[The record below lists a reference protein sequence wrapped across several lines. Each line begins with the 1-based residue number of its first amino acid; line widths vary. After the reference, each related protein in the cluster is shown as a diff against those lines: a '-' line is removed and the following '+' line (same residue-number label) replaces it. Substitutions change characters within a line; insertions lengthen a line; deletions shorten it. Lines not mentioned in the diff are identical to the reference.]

1 MKTSKKTKIIASIIS
16 IYCLLYFI
24 AFIFPFLFEENTDY
38 APNRIEIVTVIIA
51 FLLFLIGSIIV
62 WFNSKTGGIILLFWH
77 FICWV
82 FALLVWPDA
91 GMVLVLIL
99 PILFLAT
106 ICIQYWYETNDHFYK
121 SAMHQWKLSL
131 RILLFN
137 YLLIYSLIVYSNIFP
152 VYMGIE
158 LPTGVDELAIT
169 NYTTIPGS
177 ILIFEFILFIIGYI
191 LSWRN
196 EIKASIIFILWYLIL
211 LYLSFQFPEFSK
223 TGPSALFGFVI
234 IIQSIF
240 YISNHFKTKKKK
252 SMAQ

>member
-24 AFIFPFLFEENTDY
+24 SLIAPFFFENNNDY
-38 APNRIEIVTVIIA
+38 LPTKIESITLTIA
-51 FLLFLIGSIIV
+51 FLLFLIGSITI
-62 WFNSKTGGIILLFWH
+62 WFNSKTGGIMLLFWH

-91 GMVLVLIL
+91 GIVMVLIL

-106 ICIQYWYETNDHFYK
+106 ISIQYWYETNDPYYK
-121 SAMHQWKLSL
+121 SAMSQWKLSL

-152 VYMGIE
+152 VYMGMD
-158 LPTGVDELAIT
+158 LPTRVDELAIT
-169 NYTTIPGS
+169 NYTSIPGS

-191 LSWRN
+191 LSWRD

-211 LYLSFQFPEFSK
+211 LYLSFQFPEFSN
-223 TGPSALFGFVI
+223 TGPWALFGFVI

-240 YISNHFKTKKKK
+240 YISNHFKTKKRK
-252 SMAQ
+252 SMAH